1 MIMQT
6 AIPTP
11 YDITAIPF
19 VAWAPGLSTWGI
31 FVLAFLIIAT
41 FVLFINWLKR
51 GRSTYAI
58 VAKLLQELTRVST
71 ISSIPQIE
79 RVSRLA
85 RRILSH
91 LLEVDLSS
99 LSTDELRQRAAV
111 IEDMLAR
118 DALTMIAQLKE
129 LSYAPQSSQTLGE
142 ASTLARTLIKT
153 LNNYAARVLKP

>member
-1 MIMQT
+1 MQT

-58 VAKLLQELTRVST
+58 VAKLLQELTKVST
-71 ISSIPQIE
+71 IS
-79 RVSRLA
+79 
-85 RRILSH
+85 
-91 LLEVDLSS
+91 
-99 LSTDELRQRAAV
+99 
-111 IEDMLAR
+111 
-118 DALTMIAQLKE
+118 
-129 LSYAPQSSQTLGE
+129 
-142 ASTLARTLIKT
+142 
-153 LNNYAARVLKP
+153 